1 VIKRIATDFSKSRL
15 LTEILLCRHRER
27 LKKGINDLIELLSH
41 PLTLMSNQSLC
52 HRFSE
57 LASTDF
63 RSFFYE
69 TRQNLNHFFKFKPLC
84 QTYTEK
90 LRRSKEWVL
99 TAHSTS
105 GNYGTLAALSKLV
118 KLSLAEMTL
127 VKLSLVELT
136 LVKLFLVELTA
147 CT

>member
-1 VIKRIATDFSKSRL
+1 
-15 LTEILLCRHRER
+15 
-27 LKKGINDLIELLSH
+27 
-41 PLTLMSNQSLC
+41 M
-52 HRFSE
+52 
-57 LASTDF
+57 
-63 RSFFYE
+63 
-69 TRQNLNHFFKFKPLC
+69 
-84 QTYTEK
+84 
-90 LRRSKEWVL
+90 L
-99 TAHSTS
+99 TAHSTA